1 MKIEI
6 SKGTEEYYKP
16 LKVETNIF
24 YYKKLQDRA
33 VEPFKARASDSGYDL
48 TILEKVKTVG
58 MVEFYSTG
66 IAVQHVKE
74 GWYFDMVPRSSIS
87 KSGYILAN
95 SVGVID
101 NEYTGEVFVPLI
113 KIDEKAKD
121 ILADGPVR
129 IVQLIPRQVV
139 HFIPTEV
146 DEFGETSRGDGGF
159 GSSGRK

>member
-95 SVGVID
+95 SNVNSILCSLVSPKPIIPPVH
-101 NEYTGEVFVPLI
+101 NSNPASLAISSVFSL
-113 KIDEKAKD
+113 
-121 ILADGPVR
+121 
-129 IVQLIPRQVV
+129 
-139 HFIPTEV
+139 
-146 DEFGETSRGDGGF
+146 S
-159 GSSGRK
+159 